1 MKKVVL
7 VMGGGPDAEREVS
20 LLSSRGVADALVAG
34 GTYDVNY
41 VVVDRPGAG
50 ELAAMRGDVVFPV
63 LHGPFGEG
71 GGMQDLLA
79 KGGRPFVGCGPIA
92 ARTAMDKVASKLA
105 AASLGVRT
113 AAAHVLNEADAAC
126 PLPLPVVVKP
136 VHEGSSVGVHICRDE
151 AQWGS
156 ARAAVSEER
165 RAGLRRAYMV
175 EAAVLGGSE
184 ITVGVVDGTAL
195 PIIRIVPSVEF
206 YDYEAKYNRDDT
218 RYEVNPAL
226 PAGVVGE
233 VQAAAESLARAIGV
247 RHLCRVD
254 FLLDGDARPW
264 FLEVNTMPGFT
275 SHSLLPMAAK
285 AVGLEFPALA
295 ERLVGLAIRD
305 GAT

>member
-7 VMGGGPDAEREVS
+7 VLGGGPDAEREVS
-20 LLSSRGVADALVAG
+20 LLSSRGVADALAAG
-34 GTYDVNY
+34 STYDVNY
-41 VVVDRPGAG
+41 VVIERPGAG

-79 KGGRPFVGCGPIA
+79 VGGRPFVGCGPHA

-113 AAAHVLNEADAAC
+113 APAHVLNEADGAC
-126 PLPLPVVVKP
+126 PMPLPVVVKP
-136 VHEGSSVGVHICRDE
+136 VHEGSSVGVHICRDQ
-151 AQWGS
+151 AQWAA
-156 ARAAVSEER
+156 ARDAVAKER
-165 RAGLRRAYMV
+165 SLGVRKAYMV
-175 EAAVLGGSE
+175 EAGVLGGSE
-184 ITVGVVDGTAL
+184 ITVGVLDGKAL

-218 RYEVNPAL
+218 RYEVNPGL
-226 PAGVVGE
+226 PAGVAAE

-254 FLLDGDARPW
+254 FLLDREGRPW

-285 AVGLEFPALA
+285 AAGLDFPALA
-295 ERLVGLAIRD
+295 EKLVGLALRD
-305 GAT
+305 R

>member
-7 VMGGGPDAEREVS
+7 VLGGGPDAEREVS

-41 VVVDRPGAG
+41 VVIERPGAG

-79 KGGRPFVGCGPIA
+79 VGGRPFVGCGPHA

-113 AAAHVLNEADAAC
+113 APAHVLNEGDGAC
-126 PLPLPVVVKP
+126 PMPLPVVVKP
-136 VHEGSSVGVHICRDE
+136 VHEGSSVGVHICRDQ
-151 AQWGS
+151 AQWGA
-156 ARAAVSEER
+156 AREAVARER
-165 RAGLRRAYMV
+165 SGGVRKAYMV
-175 EAAVLGGSE
+175 EAGVLGGSE
-184 ITVGVVDGTAL
+184 ITIGVLDGKAL

-218 RYEVNPAL
+218 RYEVNPGL
-226 PAGVVGE
+226 PAGVAAE

-254 FLLDGDARPW
+254 FLLDREGRPW

-275 SHSLLPMAAK
+275 SHSLLPMAAR
-285 AVGLEFPALA
+285 AAGLDFPALA
-295 ERLVGLAIRD
+295 EKLVGLALRD
-305 GAT
+305 R

>member
-7 VMGGGPDAEREVS
+7 VLGGGPDAEREVS

-34 GTYDVNY
+34 GTYDVN
-41 VVVDRPGAG
+41 VVVIERPGAG
-50 ELAAMRGDVVFPV
+50 DLAAMRGDVVFPV

-79 KGGRPFVGCGPIA
+79 VGGRPFVGCGPHA

-113 AAAHVLNEADAAC
+113 APAHVLNEGDIAC

-136 VHEGSSVGVHICRDE
+136 VHEGSSVGVHICRDQ
-151 AQWGS
+151 AQWAL
-156 ARAAVSEER
+156 AREAVSRER
-165 RAGLRRAYMV
+165 GQGVRKAYMV
-175 EAAVLGGSE
+175 EAGVLGGSE
-184 ITVGVVDGTAL
+184 ITVGVLDGKAL
-195 PIIRIVPSVEF
+195 PIIRIVPNVEF

-218 RYEVNPAL
+218 RYDVNPEL
-226 PAGVVGE
+226 PGGVAAE

-254 FLLDGDARPW
+254 FLLDREGRPW

-285 AVGLEFPALA
+285 AAGLDFPALA
-295 ERLVGLAIRD
+295 ERLVGMALRD
-305 GAT
+305 G

>member
-7 VMGGGPDAEREVS
+7 VLGGGPDAERGVS
-20 LLSSRGVADALVAG
+20 LVSSRGVADALLAG
-34 GTYDVNY
+34 GTYEVNY
-41 VVVDRPGAG
+41 QVIDRPGAH

-79 KGGRPFVGCGPIA
+79 SGGRPFVGCGPRA

-113 AAAHVLNEADAAC
+113 AAAHVLNEDDGAC
-126 PLPLPVVVKP
+126 PMALPVVVKP
-136 VHEGSSVGVHICRDE
+136 VHEGSSVGVHICRDG
-151 AQWGS
+151 AQWDA
-156 ARAAVSEER
+156 AREAVVEER

-175 EAAVLGGSE
+175 EAGVLGGSE
-184 ITVGVVDGTAL
+184 ITVGVLDGRAL
-195 PIIRIVPSVEF
+195 PIIRIVPTVEF

-218 RYEVNPAL
+218 KYEVNPAL
-226 PAGVVGE
+226 PPGVGAE

-254 FLLDGDARPW
+254 FLLDGEGRPW

-285 AVGLEFPALA
+285 AAGLDFPALA
-295 ERLVGLAIRD
+295 EGLVGMAIRD
-305 GAT
+305 GRA

>member
-7 VMGGGPDAEREVS
+7 VLGGGPDAEREVS

-34 GTYDVNY
+34 GAYDVNY
-41 VVVDRPGAG
+41 VVIERPGAG

-79 KGGRPFVGCGPIA
+79 GGGRPFVGCGPHA

-105 AASLGVRT
+105 AAALRVRT
-113 AAAHVLNEADAAC
+113 APAHVLNEADGAC
-126 PLPLPVVVKP
+126 PMPLPVVVKP
-136 VHEGSSVGVHICRDE
+136 VHEGSSVGVHICRDQS
-151 AQWGS
+151 QWAA
-156 ARAAVSEER
+156 ARDAIAKER
-165 RAGLRRAYMV
+165 SGGVRKAYMV
-175 EAAVLGGSE
+175 EAGVLDGSE
-184 ITVGVVDGTAL
+184 ITVGVLDGKAL
-195 PIIRIVPSVEF
+195 PIIRIVPGVEC

-218 RYEVNPAL
+218 RYEVNPGL
-226 PAGVVGE
+226 PAGVAAE

-254 FLLDGDARPW
+254 FLLDREGRPW

-275 SHSLLPMAAK
+275 SHSLLPMAAR
-285 AVGLEFPALA
+285 AAGLDFPALA
-295 ERLVGLAIRD
+295 EKLVGLALRD
-305 GAT
+305 R